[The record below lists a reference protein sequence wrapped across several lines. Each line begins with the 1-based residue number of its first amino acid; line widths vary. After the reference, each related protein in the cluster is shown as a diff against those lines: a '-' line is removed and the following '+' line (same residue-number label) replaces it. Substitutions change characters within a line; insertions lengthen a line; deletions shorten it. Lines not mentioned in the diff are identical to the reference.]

1 MNRFS
6 MSLDEE
12 RRPLS
17 IFPAEPGGRPG
28 ELHEERHSQR
38 RERLLIEILAA
49 TVVGNSESN
58 VIERPHGLSLKMAS
72 NTSLHHLA
80 REVTNRP
87 RRAGL
92 HGVVIPQVTSE
103 HTGACGRSWRWQG
116 SNVSAVKLIRFLAAA
131 SLFVVGVMI
140 VLYGLL

>member
-1 MNRFS
+1 
-6 MSLDEE
+6 
-12 RRPLS
+12 
-17 IFPAEPGGRPG
+17 
-28 ELHEERHSQR
+28 
-38 RERLLIEILAA
+38 
-49 TVVGNSESN
+49 
-58 VIERPHGLSLKMAS
+58 MAS

-87 RRAGL
+87 TACQSPWRRDSSSD
-92 HGVVIPQVTSE
+92 IPE

-140 VLYGLL
+140 VLYGLLALTFNEPRGGSTYVTLAGHRLDAHAVGAVSFLLGFAVIAAAVAVLRHGRVRS